1 VQLMECGLTML
12 DSLAGASFA
21 AAESMEPV
29 MKYQIESTITSTVVA
44 NTRSSIIL
52 ASCLFELVFFV
63 QGDSPPKK
71 MAFALTAAARQC
83 APAAAGNGREWDVG
97 NKASYGRLDGGPVG
111 EAAAVCDPNAKQQWM
126 HPCNTRCPGQDEL
139 HRLMCIVDVRQ

>member
-1 VQLMECGLTML
+1 ML

-63 QGDSPPKK
+63 KETSSVRPQEK
-71 MAFALTAAARQC
+71 MAFALTVAARQC

-97 NKASYGRLDGGPVG
+97 NKASYDRLDGGPVG